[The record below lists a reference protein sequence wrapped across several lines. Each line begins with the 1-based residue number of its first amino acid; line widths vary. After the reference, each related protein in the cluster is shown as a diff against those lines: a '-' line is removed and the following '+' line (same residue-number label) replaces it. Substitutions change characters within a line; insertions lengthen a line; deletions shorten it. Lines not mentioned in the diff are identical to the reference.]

1 LAVLIIPFFPN
12 YFAMKKC
19 KLCAILLAPLS
30 LFAPSLI
37 SKPLELGSK
46 VPPVTAL
53 DDQGQSIELQQ
64 RLASGFALVYF
75 YPKSF
80 TGGCTAQACSLRD
93 AWTELAELGVVIY
106 GVSSDSVATQAAFR
120 EKHNLPFALLAD
132 GENTVGK
139 AFGAP
144 AFSRQ
149 AYLFKDGVLVWR
161 DLRASTRNQA
171 EDVLKA
177 ISTLG
182 DNHSN

>member
-1 LAVLIIPFFPN
+1 
-12 YFAMKKC
+12 MKKC

-30 LFAPSLI
+30 LLAPSLI
-37 SKPLELGSK
+37 AKPLELGSK
-46 VPPVTAL
+46 VPTVTAL
-53 DDQGQSIELQQ
+53 DDQGQAIELQQ
-64 RLASGFALVYF
+64 RLAYGFALVYF

-93 AWTELAELGVVIY
+93 AWSELAELGVIVY
-106 GVSSDSVATQAAFR
+106 GVSSDPVTMQAAFK
-120 EKHNLPFALLAD
+120 EKHNLPFDLLAD
-132 GENTVGK
+132 TENAVGK

-149 AYLFKDGVLVWR
+149 AYLFKDGILVWR

-177 ISTLG
+177 ISALG
-182 DNHSN
+182 NNHSD